1 MASYGVLVKENDPYR
16 VALHNA
22 RLGAACDSR
31 SNKALVTLLYRK
43 QLSY

>member
-1 MASYGVLVKENDPYR
+1 MVSCGILVKENDPCKTVLYNIQLE
-16 VALHNA
+16 ATYN
-22 RLGAACDSR
+22 SY

>member
-1 MASYGVLVKENDPYR
+1 MVSCGVLVKENDPYKA
-16 VALHNA
+16 ALYNA
-22 RLGAACDSR
+22 RLEAAYNSY

>member
-1 MASYGVLVKENDPYR
+1 MASCGVLVKENNPYR
-16 VALHNA
+16 AALYDA
-22 RLGAACDSR
+22 QLGAACDSR